1 MNSGLTGVYF
11 TLFIVAGMI
20 AYAGTEE
27 TLKVFEYINLQ
38 IRYLWVMIRMAV
50 MRYRLKREL
59 DQMVK
64 TYKKDLDKINDERK
78 QEFF

>member
-1 MNSGLTGVYF
+1 MNQNLTSVYF

-20 AYAGTEE
+20 AYAGIEE
-27 TLKVFEYINLQ
+27 TLKVFEYLGLQ
-38 IRYLWVMIRMAV
+38 IKFLWVRIQMAT

-64 TYKKDLDKINDERK
+64 TYKKDLEEIDGDRK

>member
-1 MNSGLTGVYF
+1 MNQNLTGIYF
-11 TLFIVAGMI
+11 TIFIVAGMI
-20 AYAGTEE
+20 AYAGVEE
-27 TLKVFEYINLQ
+27 TLRVFEYINLQ
-38 IRYLWVMIRMAV
+38 IRFLWVRINMAM

-64 TYKKDLDKINDERK
+64 AYKKDLEEINDERK

>member
-38 IRYLWVMIRMAV
+38 IRYLWVMIRMAM